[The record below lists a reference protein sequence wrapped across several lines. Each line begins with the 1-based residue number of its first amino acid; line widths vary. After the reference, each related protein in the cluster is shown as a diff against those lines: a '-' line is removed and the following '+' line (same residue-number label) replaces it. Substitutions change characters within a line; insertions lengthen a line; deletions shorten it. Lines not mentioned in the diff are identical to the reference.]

1 MAEEIEQQG
10 SDPFKE
16 FGGASISK
24 STDKSANNPFAEFG
38 GSLISNEKKKD
49 GTNDSGPIPLPSPS
63 VSPNFSQGEKM
74 AKEGFNIPQSEIG
87 RAVEKDKK
95 VDGSTV
101 AGLYNTLVGSISSLG
116 GGFVYM
122 SDVLGAQPGIPLNVR
137 VANAEADRRKVADFI
152 EKARSSASS
161 KEFEQQQGK
170 YDISNGVD
178 FEDIKGLAFQ
188 TPKTL
193 LDMGMGALTA
203 GGSYFPQ
210 AINDNQKELEETG
223 NADKLTPTQKVG
235 YLFTQG
241 AVQAALEKVGLDQ
254 VLGHTGLTKKVGQ
267 KIASEVVEEFVQKG
281 VKATA
286 KDIENAVLA
295 KATKLVT
302 KIKNVG
308 VSAGKSFLVEGS
320 TEGIQ
325 QGASDAIKTITN
337 KIAKNDIFNQ
347 EDINKN
353 FWKNILNNSF
363 AGGVTGGL
371 ISGGVGG
378 FNNTNKAIRS
388 QIAAVQSPEDLAK
401 LQTQIGE
408 QVELGNIT
416 PQEAEAANIKAED
429 YAKIAAKIPAQV
441 SQEDKYKIIG
451 GIDQRNQLQTAMQT
465 AMDEVS
471 NLDESFKKQK
481 EDQIA
486 LMQAKLNQVNDYIDG
501 IVSGKEFEYK
511 ENEGEFYKV
520 DSGGKEIPITKEDY
534 DIAKAV
540 QEENKRKENQSISD
554 VSGNENIIENPDLQK
569 ELRREFPIESYEQD
583 LNSDEEFVRENAKE
597 FLNDPKKYYENL
609 IKRGEDKL
617 KDPNNQDM
625 FEGEKENTQWFIDY
639 GKDQL
644 KKWNEINNKYKIEPK
659 VEDKTNVKATKKVK
673 PTEDQ
678 IQDDIKNKRFAS
690 FTYKSEA
697 DVPDVFKDK
706 IVTRGENKKG
716 VFSKKEPFVRVTVP
730 QSVADYE
737 LSKGTEIP
745 VENVNVTEVIKPI
758 KTKGK
763 VATIKTKKT
772 IKKTASDIVA
782 DDVLTHLGIA
792 PKDEVKTKPAKKYT
806 SKNVDT
812 ISEEGL
818 TDTQKKVVT
827 DVKKVVKSVSKLVE
841 KTTGKPLEV
850 NIHETPD
857 SYQKAVTDAGGSKQD
872 SSTKGFYL
880 DSNGTIHL
888 NMGKVT
894 TDTMLHEGFHP
905 VLDYMAKNRPDI
917 INDLHSQ
924 LEKLTGGK
932 EVIKSVNELYEG
944 SDPTTIKKEAIT
956 DFIAKVADGSI
967 KIDKTNFEKV
977 KDFVIN
983 AVNKLG
989 FDIGKNIDNITDL
1002 KNLAELI
1009 SEKFNKGEEIYN
1021 GDFKQITKSDAQ
1033 GDILGAG
1040 KVTDKNIDDSK
1051 VGDINPIQFSKDKF
1065 EEKELSKLPV
1075 KSLKDV
1081 LSEFDNKA
1089 VAINTDPTRVGK
1101 LTLPSGKEIFMYG
1114 GPNYSALK
1122 ENVDNN
1128 IGFASTAL
1136 GKPKQVRGAINSMH
1150 ENGKG
1155 LVLVTTQKPESML
1168 GNAYALENTLDAITM
1183 LPKKVLKSS
1192 EFKNEFFGKDIVAV
1206 KDSFGKQYDEFVK
1219 KYNKADF
1226 SSPEVLNNM
1235 IKDLLND
1242 IGNNFNARNT
1252 LVDNLLAGIVEKSKR
1267 AATKN
1272 EPGYV
1277 SVAPNK
1283 FISKALFDYQGL
1295 NQEKLFYNIG
1305 EKGIIDAYMNEGKW
1319 GFITNG
1325 FTSDANIDHLSIQ
1338 DKGIIHP
1345 QFNAKFH
1352 GENPFILDGAY
1363 MIDKLWTPKVMT
1375 ENAKG
1380 ETYIDK
1386 KTGQP
1391 NPFTLKSS
1399 QLVSQSMYPKGKV
1412 SEPNIKPDV
1421 EIGVPQFAKENK
1433 NAKIKEFINIQRE
1446 KGISDEDIK
1455 SGLEKVADQIGL
1467 NSKKI
1472 NDLLSKVEKEPVSIE
1487 QSILSGPSAKAL
1499 NRTAERLGLPKI
1511 LPGNTLSE
1519 KEYKERGRLFIE
1531 NGVDPEQVAN
1541 EFKQNPDIISAD
1553 MISIAAA
1560 HEVDL
1565 TKIADDARKKYG
1577 LNSKEFIDAQSE
1589 WQDWAENVLKPMGTA
1604 WSGAGKALQ
1613 GLNDIDTGSFISM
1626 ASAYQ
1631 KRTKKAPTEK
1641 IANEIEKLTKEK
1653 EKADIKVEELQAKL
1667 TEVIDKATKDE
1678 EAAAKTAEGIK
1689 EKAKKIA
1696 SVIRTAKL
1704 SKPDMFSAA
1713 SPASLVWDGAVEVA
1727 AKTVE
1732 ISGDIAQAIKDGIE
1746 YIKQSDW
1753 YKNLDSEKRKEAEK
1767 QFKDS
1772 IENNTSDRTQQ
1783 RIENLKKKLADIKEQ
1798 KGKEPAQTKKQA
1810 ERIKTQE
1817 ELDLEQQIKKAQL
1830 ENLVESFVNKK
1841 DSKFTMNQVRGIWDY
1856 AKEGYLN
1863 KGKTY
1868 EQMLSGVS
1876 IDLGL
1881 TMAQVRAAITQPKQ
1895 ARVVSDE
1902 MYRAMNQRRGVVS
1915 RAEYYIKSAENKKA
1929 VKFLKAI
1936 PNFFFN
1942 LKTYGHGTVGAITHA
1957 GMNIFKPSRWKNY
1970 FPFFIKQFKYAYGD
1984 TAKYEQAME
1993 DLKNDPDFT
2002 FWKQAGLAIDPKEK
2016 YDEQQGDYA
2025 AKVSKT
2031 KMGKFFIRLGVAG
2044 DRGFNA
2050 LKVYRLDLAK
2060 AYYDNLSDSEKA
2072 DPDTVVKLAKL
2083 VNHATGSS
2091 EVKLPAVFS
2100 TIFFAPKL
2108 EASRWQGLIG
2118 DPFKAIKTLATWN
2131 TASLAEKAA
2140 AKWVARNAGE
2150 KLATYMGLLAVNAG
2164 ILAAIDS
2171 DDEINFTDPSK
2182 SDFLKF
2188 KIFGRPIDVTGG
2200 MTATLR
2206 FINAIVTS
2214 NQENKKSRY
2223 KKPEEKD
2230 FQTIGTQARY
2240 KLSPFASTIWDLKST
2255 TDAMGKPLS
2264 FLPWNHVKPRR
2275 GEEGYTLPGYL
2286 VQQQL
2291 MIPVSELLHEMH
2303 SSMKAKGMDDAQID
2317 DVLKGIAV
2325 GFVSGGTGAKVNQPV
2340 K

>member
-1 MAEEIEQQG
+1 MPDQIKIDLSAF
-10 SDPFKE
+10 DTPT
-16 FGGASISK
+16 SK
-24 STDKSANNPFAEFG
+24 SDIDLSAFDV
-38 GSLISNEKKKD
+38 KKKD
-49 GTNDSGPIPLPSPS
+49 GTIVSGPIPLPSPS

-74 AKEGFNIPQSEIG
+74 AKEGFTIPQSEIG

-116 GGFVYM
+116 GGFAYM
-122 SDVLGAQPGIPLNVR
+122 SDVLGAPAGMPLNVR
-137 VANAEADRRKVADFI
+137 VANAESDRQKVADFI
-152 EKARSSASS
+152 QKARSSASS
-161 KEFEQQQGK
+161 KEFEQQQGN

-188 TPKTL
+188 TPRTL

-203 GGSYFPQ
+203 GSSYFPQ
-210 AINDNQKELEETG
+210 AINDSQKELEETG

-254 VLGHTGLTKKVGQ
+254 VLGHTGMTKKVGQ
-267 KIASEVVEEFVQKG
+267 KIASEVVDEFVQKG

-295 KATKLVT
+295 KATKLIT

-347 EDINKN
+347 EDINNN

-371 ISGGVGG
+371 ISGAVGG

-388 QIAAVQSPEDLAK
+388 QIASVQSPEDLAK

-540 QEENKRKENQSISD
+540 QEENKRKESQSISD
-554 VSGNENIIENPDLQK
+554 VSGNENTIENPDLQK

-673 PTEDQ
+673 PTEEQ

-716 VFSKKEPFVRVTVP
+716 LFSKKEPFVRVTVP

-792 PKDEVKTKPAKKYT
+792 LKDEVKTKPAKKYT

-841 KTTGKPLEV
+841 KTTGKLLEV

-956 DFIAKVADGSI
+956 DFIAKVADSSI

-1192 EFKNEFFGKDIVAV
+1192 EFKNEFFGKDIVAI

-1219 KYNKADF
+1219 KYIKADF
-1226 SSPEVLNNM
+1226 SSPEVLDNM

-1242 IGNNFNARNT
+1242 IGNNFKTRNT

-1277 SVAPNK
+1277 SVEPNK

-1455 SGLEKVADQIGL
+1455 LGLEKVADQIGL

-1772 IENNTSDRTQQ
+1772 IENNTNDRTQQ

-1798 KGKEPAQTKKQA
+1798 KGKEPTEAKKQA

-1817 ELDLEQQIKKAQL
+1817 ELNLEQQIKEAQL

-1841 DSKFTMNQVRGIWDY
+1841 DSKFTMNQVRGIWNY

-1915 RAEYYIKSAENKKA
+1915 RAEYYIKSAENNKA
-1929 VKFLKAI
+1929 YKFLKAI
-1936 PNFFFN
+1936 PSFFFN

-2002 FWKQAGLAIDPKEK
+2002 FWTQAGLAIDPKEK